1 MLSALIPS
9 IHSYPAIHLV
19 AKPVDQRYVQPSPLV
34 DYTTH
39 YCVLRLYL
47 HPSIRMEGGVGILW
61 RLKSAPSVSVQIVRE
76 QVVTGS
82 NLKLILILLWI
93 ASVVLHSFLAGQL
106 KYCLPI

>member
-47 HPSIRMEGGVGILW
+47 HPSIRMEWGVGMLW
-61 RLKSAPSVSVQIVRE
+61 RLKSTPSVQRYF
-76 QVVTGS
+76 
-82 NLKLILILLWI
+82 LIP
-93 ASVVLHSFLAGQL
+93 AGTSRYGVKPKIDL
-106 KYCLPI
+106 NSSLDLFCLVA

>member
-47 HPSIRMEGGVGILW
+47 HPSIHMEWGVGILW
-61 RLKSAPSVSVQIVRE
+61 RLKSTPSVSVHIVRE

-93 ASVVLHSFLAGQL
+93 AFVSSHSFLVEQ
-106 KYCLPI
+106 